1 MSLLHKES
9 YECVVSDLDLTAT
22 PPTQTSVEDASIV
35 EHNPIHS
42 LTHGGPIEFL
52 SLGSSTHYRD
62 LSDMHLALKCRVKK
76 NKTEDLDDKCKVAV
90 INYLLNTLFCQVD
103 IFLAEKKLLR
113 RLQRMRGVQFLRYC
127 LISVKMQNQ
136 HIWKRRVI
144 KKIRQEKWIV

>member
-35 EHNPIHS
+35 EYNPIHS

-52 SLGSSTHYRD
+52 SHYTD

-76 NKTEDLDDKCKVAV
+76 NKQGIWMKNVRFR
-90 INYLLNTLFCQVD
+90 LLTT
-103 IFLAEKKLLR
+103 
-113 RLQRMRGVQFLRYC
+113 Y
-127 LISVKMQNQ
+127 
-136 HIWKRRVI
+136 
-144 KKIRQEKWIV
+144 

>member
-76 NKTEDLDDKCKVAV
+76 NKTEDLDDKCKVNHLNSTGDYIPILV
-90 INYLLNTLFCQVD
+90 FKIDILL
-103 IFLAEKKLLR
+103 I
-113 RLQRMRGVQFLRYC
+113 M
-127 LISVKMQNQ
+127 
-136 HIWKRRVI
+136 
-144 KKIRQEKWIV
+144 

>member
-9 YECVVSDLDLTAT
+9 CECVVSDLDLTAT
-22 PPTQTSVEDASIV
+22 PPSIV

-76 NKTEDLDDKCKVAV
+76 NKTEDLDEKCKVSV
-90 INYLLNTLFCQVD
+90 INYLLNTIFCQVD
-103 IFLAEKKLLR
+103 VFL
-113 RLQRMRGVQFLRYC
+113 G
-127 LISVKMQNQ
+127 
-136 HIWKRRVI
+136 
-144 KKIRQEKWIV
+144 